1 MAPTLALSD
10 LQTAISA
17 GTLTSTSFTPTA
29 GDVLVVKTGTWWN
42 AISPGTPTDT
52 SGQTWTSRVQE
63 TGAPNNGWV
72 EIWTAVVTGS
82 PGAITVSI
90 TPASNSHHTLLVER
104 WTGAQLA
111 ATPATGHALASGSG
125 VASATLTTTANG
137 SAVSWCLYD
146 GSSADPATRTY
157 QASATEE
164 SLSDQHSGSNGV
176 FYFASQAAATAGSQT
191 FGLATPDTFYAMAG
205 IEIQTAGAVG
215 SSAPP
220 ARPIVVSGAVQRA
233 TL

>member
-63 TGAPNNGWV
+63 TGAPNN
-72 EIWTAVVTGS
+72 
-82 PGAITVSI
+82 GAITVSI

-164 SLSDQHSGSNGV
+164 SLSDQHGGSNGV